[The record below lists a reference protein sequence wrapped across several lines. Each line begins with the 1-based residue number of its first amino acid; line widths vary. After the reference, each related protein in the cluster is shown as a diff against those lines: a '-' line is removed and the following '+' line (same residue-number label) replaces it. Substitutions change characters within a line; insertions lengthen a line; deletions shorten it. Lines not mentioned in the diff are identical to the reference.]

1 MAAGS
6 RVPDAGSGAEV
17 VATHISMLVLT
28 GDRVLKFRKP
38 VVTDF
43 CDFSTV
49 EARDD
54 DCRREVELNRRL
66 CDDVYLGVGHV
77 RLDDGDDAAPPEPCV
92 VMRRLPA
99 DRQLSALVARG
110 DDLSGPL
117 QQVAARLAAFH
128 RAAARSP
135 EIAADGAVGA
145 VRRLW
150 QVAVDELRPHLGD
163 TDDQGL
169 LAEVERLAASWFRGR
184 AALYAERVAAGEVCD
199 GHGDLRG
206 DNVFCLDD
214 GPRILDCI
222 EFDDHLRHL
231 DVVTDVAF
239 LVMDLRRLGRPDDA
253 DTFVRAYG
261 EHAGTVLPG
270 PLLEHGVAYWALVRA
285 KVAHLRAAQDDPRA
299 PAEARDLLR
308 LAHRQLREARP
319 RLVLLGG
326 LPGSGKTTLAAAVA
340 RATGWVVVSSDR
352 IRKELAGLGATARTG
367 DAFGEGL
374 YDARHSAATYDALLA
389 RAATALGQGETVVLD
404 ASWGTAADRAAAAAL
419 AEATASELHQMRCEV
434 AADTARSRLEARA
447 ARGDDPSD
455 AGVAVARALAERADP
470 WAEATTV
477 DTSGPPD
484 ATAAHLADLLR

>member
-1 MAAGS
+1 MAEGS
-6 RVPDAGSGAEV
+6 GVPDAGPGAEV

-77 RLDDGDDAAPPEPCV
+77 RLDDGEDVAPPEPCV

-99 DRQLSALVARG
+99 DRQLSALATRG
-110 DDLSGPL
+110 EDLAGPL
-117 QQVAARLAAFH
+117 RQVAARLARFH
-128 RAAARSP
+128 RAAARSA
-135 EIAADGAVGA
+135 EIAADGEVGA

-150 QVAVDELRPHLGD
+150 QVAVDELRPHL
-163 TDDQGL
+163 TDPDEQQL
-169 LAEVERLAASWFRGR
+169 LEEVERLAGNWFRGR
-184 AALYAERVAAGEVCD
+184 GALYAERVAAGQVCD

-206 DNVFCLDD
+206 DNIFCLDD

-253 DTFVRAYG
+253 AAFVQAYG
-261 EHAGTVLPG
+261 DHAGTELPG
-270 PLLEHGVAYWALVRA
+270 PLIEHGAAYWALVRA
-285 KVAHLRAAQDDPRA
+285 KVAHLRAAQGDPRA
-299 PAEARDLLR
+299 PAEARDLLH
-308 LAHRQLREARP
+308 LAHRQLRGARP
-319 RLVLLGG
+319 RLVLVGG
-326 LPGSGKTTLAAAVA
+326 LPGSGKSTLAAAA
-340 RATGWVVVSSDR
+340 GRHGGWVVLSSDR
-352 IRKELAGLGATARTG
+352 VRKELAGLTATTRTG

-374 YDARHSAATYDALLA
+374 YDAGHTAATYDALLD
-389 RAATALGQGETVVLD
+389 RAATALAHGETVVLD
-404 ASWGTAADRAAAAAL
+404 ASWGSAANRAAAAAL
-419 AEATASELHQMRCEV
+419 AESSASELHQVRCEV
-434 AADTARSRLEARA
+434 DADTARSRIEARG

-455 AGVAVARALAERADP
+455 AGVNVARALGELADP
-470 WAEATTV
+470 WPEATPV
-477 DTSGPPD
+477 DTSGPLD
-484 ATAAHLADLLR
+484 VTAAHLADLLR

>member
-1 MAAGS
+1 
-6 RVPDAGSGAEV
+6 

-43 CDFSTV
+43 CDFATV

-77 RLDDGDDAAPPEPCV
+77 RLDDGDDATPPEPCV

-110 DDLSGPL
+110 VDLTGPL
-117 QQVAARLAAFH
+117 QLVAARLARFH

-135 EIAADGAVGA
+135 EIAADGEVGA
-145 VRRLW
+145 VRGLW
-150 QVAVDELRPHLGD
+150 RVAVDELRPHLSD
-163 TDDQGL
+163 FDDRRL
-169 LAEVERLAASWFRGR
+169 LDEVERLAGTWFRGR
-184 AALYAERVAAGEVCD
+184 TALYAERVAAGQVRD

-206 DNVFCLDD
+206 DNIFCLDD

-231 DVVTDVAF
+231 DVVTDIAF

-253 DTFVRAYG
+253 DTFVRAYR
-261 EHAGTVLPG
+261 EHAGTVVPG

-285 KVAHLRAAQDDPRA
+285 KVAHLRATQDDPHA
-299 PAEARDLLR
+299 PAEARDLLH
-308 LAHRQLREARP
+308 LAHGHLRDARP
-319 RLVLLGG
+319 RLVLVGG
-326 LPGSGKTTLAAAVA
+326 LPGSGKSTLAATAA
-340 RATGWVVVSSDR
+340 RDNGWVVVSSDR
-352 IRKELAGLGATARTG
+352 VRKELAGLTASTRTD

-374 YDARHSAATYDALLA
+374 YDAGHTAATYDAVLA
-389 RAATALGQGETVVLD
+389 RAATALGHGETVVLD
-404 ASWGTAADRAAAAAL
+404 ASWGSAADRAAAAAL

-434 AADTARSRLEARA
+434 DAVTARSRLEARA

-455 AGVAVARALAERADP
+455 AGVAIARALAELADP
-470 WAEATTV
+470 WPEATTV

-484 ATAAHLADLLR
+484 VTATRLDDLLR